1 MRCRELR
8 TLFGFKLPADLA
20 QAFIAACGSAGSQ
33 DAFHEVRAADA
44 GSTGSLSSL
53 RVSASA
59 CWYLCHVDAASG
71 GFIAPFIHQ
80 QVVWDFRLPRVKS
93 INVSGHKYG
102 LAPLGCGWAIWREA
116 QDLPEELIFK
126 VKYLGSI

>member
-20 QAFIAACGSAGSQ
+20 QAFIAARGSAGAQ

-59 CWYLCHVDAASG
+59 CWYLSADGREDRVSAYTQDGITLTVNQAASQAVTLG
-71 GFIAPFIHQ
+71 GGAVNQ
-80 QVVWDFRLPRVKS
+80 QVTQFDGTACEILPSR
-93 INVSGHKYG
+93 
-102 LAPLGCGWAIWREA
+102 
-116 QDLPEELIFK
+116 
-126 VKYLGSI
+126 